1 MKKKILLPTYF
12 SKNARNALKY
22 ASELYKN
29 GEVDFYLINSFIAQ
43 NYSLD
48 NRMVSE
54 QGEKC
59 YEASKSRSKREFLKL
74 QKRIELLKAPQ
85 NH

>member
-1 MKKKILLPTYF
+1 M
-12 SKNARNALKY
+12 
-22 ASELYKN
+22 
-29 GEVDFYLINSFIAQ
+29 AQ